1 MLACLLRV
9 VPLAVRYPVRGI
21 MHTTIDIDDVLAAAR
36 TLAVREGKPAE
47 RVVSDLLREALQ
59 AKTPSRAAVPSRER
73 YGFRPI
79 PAGGT
84 VVTNDLVNEIRD
96 GTGV

>member
-1 MLACLLRV
+1 
-9 VPLAVRYPVRGI
+9 
-21 MHTTIDIDDVLAAAR
+21 MHTTIDIDDDVLAAAR
-36 TLAVREGKPAE
+36 TLAAREGKSAE

-59 AKTPSRAAVPSRER
+59 ARTPSRAAVPSRER

-84 VVTNDLVNEIRD
+84 VVTNDLVNKIRD
-96 GTGV
+96 STGV

>member
-1 MLACLLRV
+1 MA
-9 VPLAVRYPVRGI
+9 PLAVRYPVGRI
-21 MHTTIDIDDVLAAAR
+21 MLTMIDIDDDVLAAAR
-36 TLAVREGKPAE
+36 TLALREGKPAE

-59 AKTPSRAAVPSRER
+59 ARTSARAALSSHER

-79 PAGGT
+79 PAGGA